1 MLSEDIKTEIQS
13 AYSRLLSSKGFK
25 SRYCQKVMIA
35 EIARNLSQNF
45 VEKGAAEK
53 SPAEKGAAEKNSPE
67 KSPPE
72 KNKTRSEASP
82 EDPLADSLLDQG
94 NVCVI
99 EAGTGTGK
107 TIAYVLAAMRLAQAR
122 EKKLVI
128 ATATVA
134 LQEQI
139 VYQDLPDIQR
149 HAGMDF
155 SFTLAKGRRRYLCL
169 SRLESALQGSEA
181 MNSSF
186 DFYDAHPGNDEK
198 SDVKKGSHKKSDAKK
213 GSLPQSTQSR
223 IPLFERMR
231 KKLDRGDWDG
241 DRDSWQTEVDQQAW
255 QAVSTDYA
263 QCTGKQ
269 CSHYENCCFYR
280 ARENIHRVKCVVTN
294 HDLVLADQ
302 VMGDGGILP
311 APEDAIYIFD
321 EGHHLPEK
329 ARGHLSLFIALYAT
343 RNWLPQALLSV
354 KQLAD
359 ELDLITPASLLEV
372 EEDTAHAGTLLDG
385 VAQMLT
391 AFYEQATPDGDRP
404 SNNRG
409 DRRSNNRGNNRNG
422 NRRYLFPLGLVPE
435 ELMTICGESAGAFNN
450 LLTNIKKI
458 ARTLQTRL
466 DDKAAEQRE
475 VTEHGLSVVSS
486 IGERVA
492 AAAAL
497 WNNFALSDDEQG
509 PPWARWVS
517 FNTEGA
523 AEGMEVQLSASPIS
537 VADALQAGL
546 WSRSCGA
553 LITSATLSLAGDFS
567 RLRNQLG
574 LAEASP
580 CVTLPSPF
588 NFLEQG
594 CLRIP
599 KMEAEPN
606 RPQEHDQNIT
616 RLLPDLLADEPGSL
630 VLFTSRRQMLAV
642 MDALDA
648 GFQQRVLCQDSY
660 SKMEILERHKQAVD
674 AGQPSCI
681 FGLASFAEGIDLP
694 GGYCTH
700 VVLARIPFAVP
711 DDPVTATLSAW
722 INARGGNA
730 FMEVSLPDA
739 ILKMVQACGRLLR
752 TETDHGSVTVLDRR
766 LVTKRYGQTILRALP
781 PFKREID

>member
-1 MLSEDIKTEIQS
+1 MSPSLTTGQPLSTMLSEDIKTEIQS
-13 AYSRLLSSKGFK
+13 AYSRLLNNKGFK

-35 EIARNLSQNF
+35 EIARNLSQPRL
-45 VEKGAAEK
+45 KK
-53 SPAEKGAAEKNSPE
+53 SPAEKSSAEKRRTPS
-67 KSPPE
+67 KASS
-72 KNKTRSEASP
+72 KTASEVHVTTSHGPSQEREASP
-82 EDPLADSLLDQG
+82 ADRG
-94 NVCVI
+94 NICVI

-107 TIAYVLAAMRLAQAR
+107 TIAYVLAAVRLAQAR

-128 ATATVA
+128 STATVA

-169 SRLESALQGSEA
+169 SRLESALQGAPS

-186 DFYDAHPGNDEK
+186 DFYDAHPSHDEK
-198 SDVKKGSHKKSDAKK
+198 SDLKKRSLKQGSHKQRE
-213 GSLPQSTQSR
+213 PHQSTQSR
-223 IPLFERMR
+223 APLYERMR
-231 KKLDRGDWDG
+231 KLLDRGDWDG
-241 DRDSWQTEVDQQAW
+241 DRDTWQTEVEQQTW
-255 QAVSTDYA
+255 QAVSTDYT

-302 VMGDGGILP
+302 VLGDGGILP

-329 ARGHLSLFIALYAT
+329 ARDHLSLFIALYAT
-343 RNWLPQALLSV
+343 RNWLPQILLSV
-354 KQLAD
+354 KQLDAD
-359 ELDLITPASLLEV
+359 LDAITPAALLEV
-372 EEDTAHAGTLLDG
+372 EEDAAHAGTLLDS
-385 VAQMLT
+385 VAQMLA
-391 AFYEQATPDGDRP
+391 AFYDQATPDGDR
-404 SNNRG
+404 RG
-409 DRRSNNRGNNRNG
+409 D
-422 NRRYLFPLGLVPE
+422 NRRYLFPLGVVPD
-435 ELMTICGESAGAFNN
+435 ELMTICGESAGAFNS
-450 LLTNIKKI
+450 LLTRIKKI
-458 ARTLQTRL
+458 VRDLQTRL
-466 DDKAAEQRE
+466 DDKVAVQRE
-475 VTEHGLSVVSS
+475 VTEHWLSGVSS
-486 IGERVA
+486 ICERIA
-492 AAAAL
+492 AATAL
-497 WNNFALSDDEQG
+497 WNNFALSDDAQG

-553 LITSATLSLAGDFS
+553 LITSATLSMAGDFT
-567 RLRNQLG
+567 RFRHQLG
-574 LAEASP
+574 LDEADP
-580 CVTLPSPF
+580 CVSLPSPF

-606 RPQEHDQNIT
+606 RPREHDQNIT

-660 SKMEILERHKQAVD
+660 SKMELLERHKRAVD

-711 DDPVTATLSAW
+711 DDPVAATLSAW

-752 TETDHGSVTVLDRR
+752 TEADRGSVTVLDRR